1 MQKGMVRMKQ
11 PVKLCI
17 VDDIR
22 SVVEMIKNKIPWE
35 QYGIEVVGSAMNGE
49 QGLEVIRQ
57 TKPDIILTDIRM
69 PKMDGLEMT
78 RQIVLMLPNSKI
90 IILSAYTDFEYA
102 KKAIQYGAL
111 DYVKKPFSIDD
122 IVKVVVKAKEAWEH
136 ERQDRQHVVELEKKM
151 KESLPA
157 LRQEYMSLLV
167 HHQTDERD
175 IAQWWGFLDLPPLQA
190 PFAVMVIQIDQF
202 LDKYGD
208 LVVKEL
214 ELARFSLQN
223 IVEETMSSHT
233 SAIVFREAFNRYVCI
248 LHLKSKESL
257 IRIADACCENIANYT
272 KFTISIGIGQAA
284 SLVRELPRSYQQALS
299 ALSYHFYTGGNG
311 AFSFSSDPQA
321 SSAGWVYTEESENEF
336 LFGFRSGNRE
346 KTMQW
351 LTAIFDNMQ
360 NTTVLPEPSD
370 VEHLF
375 HGLSLRMLRVLLEKL
390 PREQLAE
397 FEAKVQEARG
407 GSRASLHEYKQWL
420 FDLCDIGCRLID
432 KEHASESQ
440 KIIYRSIAYIKS
452 NLEQDLTLEH
462 CARQANLSWGYYS
475 NLFKKVSGTT
485 FQQFVTQA
493 KIEKAKS
500 MLIDDFQ
507 VQEIAQEL
515 GYEHRRYFSEV
526 FKKQTGLTPTE
537 FKEIS
542 LGRSSKTE

>member
-1 MQKGMVRMKQ
+1 MKQ

-22 SVVEMIKNKIPWE
+22 SVVDMIRRKIPWE
-35 QYGIEVVGSAMNGE
+35 QHGIEVVGSAMNGE
-49 QGLEVIRQ
+49 EGLDVIRQ
-57 TKPDIILTDIRM
+57 TMPDIILTDIRM

-78 RQIVLMLPNSKI
+78 RTILEMLPHSKI

-122 IVKVVVKAKEAWEH
+122 IEKVVVKAKEAWEN
-136 ERQDRQHVVELEKKM
+136 EKRDRTHVMELEKKM

-167 HHQTDERD
+167 HHQTDEAD
-175 IAQWWGFLDLPPLQA
+175 IAQWWGFLDLPPLEA

-202 LDKYGD
+202 TDKFGD

-223 IVEETMSSHT
+223 IVEETIKSHT
-233 SAIVFREAFNRYVCI
+233 TAVVFREAFNRYVCL
-248 LHLKSKESL
+248 LHVKSKERL
-257 IRIADACCENIANYT
+257 IQIADACCENIASFT
-272 KFTISIGIGQAA
+272 KFTISIGIGQEANQ
-284 SLVRELPRSYQQALS
+284 VRELPKSYQQALS

-311 AFSFSSDPQA
+311 AFSSTFGTQA
-321 SSAGWVYTEESENEF
+321 SSAGWVYSVESENEF
-336 LFGFRSGNRE
+336 LFGFRSGNRD
-346 KTMQW
+346 KTLQW
-351 LTAIFDNMQ
+351 LDTVFGEMQ
-360 NTTVLPEPSD
+360 SLAVLPEPSD

-375 HGLSLRMLRVLLEKL
+375 HGLSLRMLNVLLEKL
-390 PREQLAE
+390 PREQIVE
-397 FEAKVQEARG
+397 FESKVKEARSE
-407 GSRASLHEYKQWL
+407 SRASLLEYRKWL
-420 FDLCDIGCRLID
+420 SELCDIGCRLID
-432 KEHASESQ
+432 KERASESQ
-440 KIIYRSIAYIKS
+440 KIIYRSIDYIKA
-452 NLEQDLTLEH
+452 NLSQDLTLEH

-493 KIEKAKS
+493 KIERAKS
-500 MLIDDFQ
+500 MLIDDYQ

-542 LGRSSKTE
+542 IGRSAQP

>member
-1 MQKGMVRMKQ
+1 MDQMKQ
-11 PVKLCI
+11 LVKLCI

-22 SVVEMIKNKIPWE
+22 SVVDMFKNKIPWG

-49 QGLEVIRQ
+49 EGLEVIAR

-78 RQIVLMLPNSKI
+78 RRIVEMLPHSKI
-90 IILSAYTDFEYA
+90 VILSAYTDFEYA
-102 KKAIQYGAL
+102 RKAIQYGAL

-122 IVKVVVKAKEAWEH
+122 IIKVVVKAKEAWEQDK
-136 ERQDRQHVVELEKKM
+136 QDRLHVVELEKKM

-167 HHQTDERD
+167 HHQTDESD
-175 IAQWWGFLDLPPLQA
+175 IAQWWGFLDLPPLPA
-190 PFAVMVIQIDQF
+190 PYAVMVIQIDQF
-202 LDKYGD
+202 MDKYGS

-223 IVEETMSSHT
+223 IVEETMSAYTPS
-233 SAIVFREAFNRYVCI
+233 IVFRETLNRYVCI
-248 LHLKSKESL
+248 LHVQSHEHL
-257 IRIADACCENIANYT
+257 IQLADACCENIANYT
-272 KFTISIGIGQAA
+272 KFTISIGIGQEA
-284 SLVRELPRSYQQALS
+284 SQVRELPRSYQQALS

-311 AFSFSSDPQA
+311 AFLSSTHTQA
-321 SSAGWVYTEESENEF
+321 GSAAWVYTADSENEF
-336 LFGFRSGNRE
+336 LFSFRSGNRE
-346 KTMQW
+346 KTIAW
-351 LTAIFDNMQ
+351 LTAIFDEMQ
-360 NTTVLPEPSD
+360 NQDVLPEPSD

-375 HGLSLRMLRVLLEKL
+375 HGLSLKMLRVLLEKL
-390 PREQLAE
+390 PREHLAE
-397 FEAKVQEARG
+397 FEAKVKEARG
-407 GSRASLHEYKQWL
+407 GSRASLLEYRQWL
-420 FDLCDIGCRLID
+420 IELCDIGCRLVD

-440 KIIYRSIAYIKS
+440 KIIYRSIEYIKS
-452 NLEQDLTLEH
+452 NLEKDLTLEH

-493 KIEKAKS
+493 KIEKAKT
-500 MLIDDFQ
+500 MLIDDYQ

-542 LGRSSKTE
+542 LGRSAKTE

>member
-1 MQKGMVRMKQ
+1 MGQ

-22 SVVEMIKNKIPWE
+22 SVVDMLKHKIPWAE
-35 QYGIEVVGSAMNGE
+35 HGIEVVGSATNGE
-49 QGLEVIRQ
+49 EGLVVIRQ
-57 TKPDIILTDIRM
+57 TSPDIILTDIRM

-78 RQIVLMLPNSKI
+78 RSIVEMLPHSKI

-111 DYVKKPFSIDD
+111 DYVKKPFSIED
-122 IVKVVVKAKEAWEH
+122 IIKVVLKAKEASEQDKR
-136 ERQDRQHVVELEKKM
+136 ERSHVIGLEKKI

-167 HHQTDERD
+167 HHQTEEAD
-175 IAQWWGFLDLPPLQA
+175 ISQWWGFLDLPPLQA
-190 PFAVMVIQIDQF
+190 PLAVMVIQIDQF
-202 LDKYGD
+202 TDKYGG

-223 IVEETMSSHT
+223 IVEETIKEHT
-233 SAIVFREAFNRYVCI
+233 SAVIFREALNRYVCI
-248 LHLKSKESL
+248 MQAQPGDRLM
-257 IRIADACCENIANYT
+257 RIADSCCENIASYT
-272 KFTISIGIGQAA
+272 KFTISIGIGMEAG
-284 SLVRELPRSYQQALS
+284 SVRELPKSYQQALS

-311 AFSFSSDPQA
+311 AFSSQQEAQDSA
-321 SSAGWVYTEESENEF
+321 AGWIYTTESENEF
-336 LFGFRSGNRE
+336 LFGFRSGNKE
-346 KTMQW
+346 KTLEW
-351 LTAIFDNMQ
+351 LASIFDEMQ
-360 NTTVLPEPSD
+360 SSSVLPEPSD

-375 HGLSLRMLRVLLEKL
+375 HGLSLRMLRVLLEKF
-390 PREQLAE
+390 PRSSLKE
-397 FEAKVQEARG
+397 FESKVQEARR
-407 GSRASLHEYKQWL
+407 GSRSSLQEYRQWL
-420 FDLCDIGCRLID
+420 TELCEIGCRLID
-432 KEHASESQ
+432 KERASESQ
-440 KIIYRSIAYIKS
+440 KIIYRSIDYIKS
-452 NLEQDLTLEH
+452 HLHLDLTLEH

-493 KIEKAKS
+493 KIERAKS
-500 MLIDDFQ
+500 MLIEDFQ

-542 LGRSSKTE
+542 LGRSPKP

>member
-1 MQKGMVRMKQ
+1 MKQ

-167 HHQTDERD
+167 HHQTDETD

-336 LFGFRSGNRE
+336 LFGFRSGNRK

>member
-1 MQKGMVRMKQ
+1 MNRMKQ
-11 PVKLCI
+11 MVKLCI

-22 SVVEMIKNKIPWE
+22 SVVEMIKHKIPWG
-35 QYGIEVVGSAMNGE
+35 QYGIEIVGSAMNGE
-49 QGLEVIRQ
+49 EGLEVIRQ
-57 TKPDIILTDIRM
+57 SLPDIILTDIRM

-78 RQIVLMLPNSKI
+78 RRIVEMLPHSKI

-102 KKAIQYGAL
+102 RKAIQYGAL

-122 IVKVVVKAKEAWEH
+122 IVKVVVKAKEAWENEKR
-136 ERQDRQHVVELEKKM
+136 ERTHVIELEKKM

-167 HHQTDERD
+167 HHQTDETD

-202 LDKYGD
+202 TDKYGG

-223 IVEETMSSHT
+223 IVEETIAAHA
-233 SAIVFREAFNRYVCI
+233 SAIVFREAFNRYVC
-248 LHLKSKESL
+248 LLQVKSKELL
-257 IRIADACCENIANYT
+257 IRIAESCCENIASHT
-272 KFTISIGIGQAA
+272 KFTISIGIGQEVKH
-284 SLVRELPRSYQQALS
+284 VRELPKSYQQALS

-311 AFSFSSDPQA
+311 AFSSNYGAQA
-321 SSAGWVYTEESENEF
+321 SSAGWVYTVESENEF

-351 LTAIFDNMQ
+351 LATVFDEMQ
-360 NTTVLPEPSD
+360 KLTVLPEPSD
-370 VEHLF
+370 VGHLF

-390 PREQLAE
+390 PREHLSE
-397 FEAKVQEARG
+397 FESKVQEGRG
-407 GSRASLHEYKQWL
+407 ESRASLQEYRQWL
-420 FDLCDIGCRLID
+420 FELCDIGCRLID
-432 KEHASESQ
+432 KERASESQ
-440 KIIYRSIAYIKS
+440 KIIYRSIAYIQS
-452 NLEQDLTLEH
+452 NLQLDLTLEH

-500 MLIDDFQ
+500 MLIDDYQ

-537 FKEIS
+537 FKETS
-542 LGRSSKTE
+542 LGRSSKS